1 METISEEEKISADE
15 LRDFLEEKALLIRRD
30 IIKMIAAAGSGHPGG
45 SLSAADIVAALYFKI
60 LRHDPREPKWPL
72 RDRFVLS
79 KGHAAPVL
87 YAALAESGYFKRSE
101 LWSLRSLGSRLQ
113 GHPDMLK
120 LPGVEISTGSLGQ
133 GLAIANGMALAAKMD
148 DLDSTIYTLIG
159 DGESQEGEIWEAA
172 LFAAHNH
179 LDNLVA
185 ITDFNNLQIDG
196 RVSDIKNICP
206 IDSKWSAFGWHVIC
220 VDGHNVIDIV
230 RALESARAV
239 RGQPVMLEATT
250 IKGKGV
256 SFMED
261 MVGWHGKAPTTE
273 EMESALKEL
282 GVDEWE

>member
-1 METISEEEKISADE
+1 MEVISEEEKISPDK

-30 IIKMIAAAGSGHPGG
+30 IIKMITTAGSGHPGG
-45 SLSAADIVAALYFKI
+45 SLSAADIVTALYFKI
-60 LRHDPREPKWPL
+60 MLHDPSVPDWKL

-87 YAALAESGYFKRSE
+87 YAALAESGYFARSE
-101 LWSLRSLGSRLQ
+101 LWSLRSLGSRFQ

-133 GLAIANGMALAAKMD
+133 GLAVANGMALAAKMD
-148 DLDSTIYTLIG
+148 KLNSNIYVLIG

-172 LFAAHNH
+172 LFAAHNR
-179 LDNLVA
+179 LDNLIA

-196 RVSDIKNICP
+196 KVSDIKNICP
-206 IDSKWSAFGWHVIC
+206 IDGKWSAFGWHVIC
-220 VDGHNVIDIV
+220 VDGHNMLDIV
-230 RALESARAV
+230 NALAAARLV
-239 RGQPVMLEATT
+239 TGRPVMIEATT

-261 MVGWHGKAPTTE
+261 MVGWHGKAPTEE
-273 EMESALKEL
+273 EMSLALKEL
-282 GVDEWE
+282 GTEEWE